1 VLVDNTTDEVDV
13 VNVVGGGVVVKT
25 DADEDD
31 VFVVSAV
38 REDREL
44 ASDEIAEDMLEIAD
58 EEVKTTGAMDVE
70 EAGVLFDIVLI
81 ETLVDV
87 VVMGTVVELVNDNV
101 MVEDVVSVTIVEVV
115 SVGIDE
121 MVEVVMVLIEVVEVV
136 DRFDSDWPSTKA
148 PKNQSSNT
156 P

>member
-136 DRFDSDWPSTKA
+136 DRFDNDWPSTRA

>member
-38 REDREL
+38 REDKEL
-44 ASDEIAEDMLEIAD
+44 AIDEIAEDMLEIAD
-58 EEVKTTGAMDVE
+58 EEITTGAIDVV

-87 VVMGTVVELVNDNV
+87 VVMGSVVELVIDNV
-101 MVEDVVSVTIVEVV
+101 VVEVVVSKTVEVV
-115 SVGIDE
+115 SVGVNE
-121 MVEVVMVLIEVVEVV
+121 TVEVVMVLSEVVVVV
-136 DRFDSDWPSTKA
+136 DRFDNDWPFTRA
-148 PKNQSSNT
+148 PRNQSSNT